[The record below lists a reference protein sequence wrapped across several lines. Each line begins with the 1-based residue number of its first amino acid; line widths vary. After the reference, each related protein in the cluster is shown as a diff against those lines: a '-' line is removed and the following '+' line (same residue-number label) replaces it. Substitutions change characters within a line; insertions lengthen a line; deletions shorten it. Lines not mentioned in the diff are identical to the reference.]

1 MEFKETRIRQNIQH
15 LVSLIK
21 FQCEQ
26 KKYLE
31 AFLQKKLLQEKDVEN
46 LLKFLSSSLLVEDLT
61 VPIALAFEDC
71 LLLLVTNAVA
81 DSDVNSSI
89 SSGFNDEKFYEYQR
103 KAVALAKLIHLS
115 LSVKRYALTYFSN
128 KPAIFSSNLM
138 TNGVSNKKSKS
149 NIDERTPLNE
159 EVIIKSCYYLLK
171 SNVNYFKELW
181 NWSDFIERYANMVHD
196 DKSPPSLLKLYI
208 NHILALLTNM
218 SSQKLRSLNANIP
231 EKLLLQ
237 FEEDL
242 TKLTN
247 NKNSIP
253 YDTQQQDDDKRIIKV
268 NLNSSL
274 VTNIEGVLL
283 PIYNKANY
291 EFYSKTDGL
300 HDKIVRVDSTKVNLR
315 SIALG
320 TTAGKAIC
328 LSGPV
333 GCGKTTLVEY
343 LARKTG
349 RICPKQQE
357 IENEMDA
364 TKKKLSKENQQ
375 NGHANIPKVGVKRK
389 TEPTPPAVDVVK
401 NADEMFKAAESSEP
415 ENGFVRVQL
424 GDQTD
429 CKTLLGQYHC
439 TDVPGEFIW
448 LPGVLTQAVMNGY
461 WLLLEDLDSAT
472 TDTFTV
478 LSGLLENQYLSVP
491 GFRDCVKIAPGFQ
504 LFVTVRN
511 NKTSS
516 NSSQKALFSLLE
528 KYLYTIN
535 ILPLS
540 RNELC
545 KVVSTNYTKLA
556 TVANRIVDVFLT
568 FSKGNHD
575 VADNLR
581 QQETEDRANN
591 TEQYLQLP
599 HEEVNL
605 NSVTNSGR
613 LVSTRDLIKL
623 CQRSNPVFSVT
634 SAECAY
640 FVFQNAVDIFCSYL
654 PHSKEKTKLITSIG
668 AKLGIIQSRCEHFA
682 EEYKPEVQL
691 QADRIKV
698 GRAELQARSP
708 IDDVVSTSVTER
720 VEEQALK
727 RFKLTNGSEKS
738 IKATQKKSAT
748 FSFTRLASCL
758 LERVAVCVANAE
770 PILLV
775 GETGVGKT
783 SSVQYLAE
791 RTKHK
796 LVVINMN
803 NQSDVSDLVG
813 GFKPVDLA
821 CVIAPLRTEFEILFR
836 KTFNQ
841 AKNEAFLTKFSICYN
856 QGNFSIVVKLMLK
869 IVQSVFEKS
878 ERNEL
883 RDKDLLLLPRWLD
896 LKIKLHKLN
905 NQLNKSINISFAF
918 IPGSLVKCIKNGD
931 WVLLD
936 EINLASAETLE
947 CLSTILEPE
956 GSVVL
961 LEKGDFIPVKRHP
974 DFRIFACMNPNT
986 DIGKKD
992 LSVGIRNRFTE
1003 FFVDEVSTE
1012 ADLSL
1017 LISDYLS
1024 ATGIQKKSVMNI
1036 VKLYKKLKQLAKLE
1050 LNDGLGNRP
1059 VYSLRTLCRS
1069 LAICAKNLC
1078 GSIERNLYES
1088 FCLSFLTQLDP
1099 VSHNVVEHLIK
1110 EAMLSNAKAILSQGI
1125 PKPGEQYLNFEG
1137 YWIQQGPKEVE
1148 ECSNYILT
1156 DSVKNNL
1163 RDLAR
1168 IISIGKLPILLQG
1181 PTSAGK
1187 TSLIDYVARRSGN
1200 HCLRINNHEHTDLQ
1214 EYIGTYTADATG
1226 KLSFKEGVL
1235 VQAMRNGFW
1244 IILDELN
1251 LASTEILEALNR
1263 VLDDNRELFIPETQT
1278 VIKAHPNFM
1287 LFATQNPPGL
1297 YGGRKTL
1304 SRAFK
1309 NRFIELHFSDI
1320 PRNELEIILEK
1331 KCLIP
1336 PSYARKMVSCMMD
1349 LQKNRKTT
1357 TKNVFTLRDLFR
1369 WGIRYT
1375 LADKKLL
1382 EDGNYDWNQ
1391 HLIEEGYLVLSAKVR
1406 SQIEI
1411 EIIEE
1416 ALFKNFRKKIDL
1428 SKLFD
1433 AKSEATPSPV
1443 TKDIIEAIRKFTQRS
1458 DIVWTRNMS
1467 RMAVLTAKALQ
1478 FDEPVLLVGP
1488 TGCGKTTVC
1497 QILAA
1502 IKGVNLRILNCH
1514 MHTEGADF
1522 LGGLRPCRTQSE
1534 GEKKSNAKLFEWTD
1548 GPLIQCMLEGCYF
1561 MADEI
1566 SLAEDSV
1573 LERLN
1578 SVLEPERTVLLAEK
1592 GGLTKSSSD
1601 TEIVSE
1607 FLVKAK
1613 EGFQFLATMN
1623 PGGDFGKKELSPAL
1637 RNRFAEIWCQPS
1649 DSRED
1654 LIQIASNCIL
1664 NEQKELNLDKN
1675 EVVKIASFIVEV
1687 VLYIKDVI
1695 EKFKY
1700 SVRDILAMA
1709 NYLVRNKSLSF
1720 PEKAVFGL
1728 ETIFLDA
1735 LEMLTNDSMD
1745 KVENLRM
1752 QILEYAIRQANVILK
1767 EKFSLGELKEKK
1779 GTSVEYTQDNRFGIK
1794 PFFIETNL
1802 KHQGEVVTKGQDFL
1816 FDAPTTKQNLFRL
1829 LSALSL
1835 QKPILLEGPPGV
1847 GKTSIVENVARAIGY
1862 NIVRINLCEHTDLAD
1877 LFGTDLPAEDNILNT
1892 QQENGETKSP
1902 QIGSF
1907 VWRDGPLLSAL
1918 EADHTWILLDE
1929 LNLAP
1934 QSVLEGLNAILDHR
1948 GEVYIPE
1955 LNKTFALNKQ
1965 TRIFASQN
1973 PLKQGGGRK
1982 GLPQSFL
1989 NRFTKVYVRKLT
2001 TEDLLHVIEGKYE
2014 TNFAELKQQF
2024 IETLPADKS
2033 NGNLFDIYKSM
2044 KANSALNNESSA
2056 QDEITFDIA
2065 LRLVRFSET
2074 LDRGIT
2080 TMEFGYRG
2088 GPYEINLR
2096 DILRWCDLLIGPQT
2110 GYTVRKQS
2118 TFQQNFEH
2126 FLLVLYERMK
2136 LVYYQRMRCEQDKQ
2150 FIRNAFAQIFQ
2161 CDVDYLN
2168 AISEDVSLYWT
2179 DDKIYINDI
2188 VLERDTKP
2196 LRSSKDN
2203 GDSTLPLL
2211 LASQRETLKNVIE
2224 CLHMEKPVLLCG
2236 STDSGKTK
2244 IIDAVCCLSNQLC
2257 NTDNIDDSVT
2267 GSFQQ
2272 IDLNR
2277 HLEEISKQVESI
2289 YLHYIQDAI
2298 LDSSSSK
2305 KDLIDVY
2312 DAWSNYSILSNAK
2325 CEFRNK
2331 SVVSEELTIYRKRIA
2346 NLNICIEKLC
2356 QRLTNENE
2364 TSLAELKHL
2373 QNLLQLLKAHVENA
2387 DTLNTGGYFEWVDSQ
2402 IVRSLKYGQYI
2413 SLEHVNLCSSAVLDR
2428 LNPVFEPNGCL
2439 MISEKGVSKDNDL
2452 TEVVKKS
2459 PNFRAF
2465 LTIDPKN
2472 GELSRAMRNRCVE
2485 LALTGKGSLDLDD
2498 KRLLV
2503 YNQGI
2508 YDVDA
2513 INTLIAIHEGIS
2525 GLTEINN
2532 FSISHLIQ
2540 MAFLVASYK
2549 RIGYQMHR
2557 AIYVSAMEVY
2567 VYSAHIDLMGYG
2579 LAYYQ
2584 NKLREIVADLSQ
2596 KYADLKVTHPEGQQ
2610 QEDYFKDVLMNCSSL
2625 NETSM
2630 IKLQLVPLRIA
2641 LNQGITSTAELKQ
2654 ILEQVFAGFAQTN
2667 IENVELT
2674 ALRKYVIYMLYESSS
2689 VKDLKLRHLMLSQL
2703 LERQP
2708 ELKQLSDDLY
2718 ESIKS
2723 GVQEL
2728 GIDSV
2733 CHNLPWNPKLYSR
2746 IRDYS
2751 METLDVLNNKS
2762 LALSSTMIVKTLL
2775 TEIPHEAVN
2784 KLSNI
2789 NAITYSQAVANKTIT
2804 DKLNNE
2810 FLQNY
2815 SKLMEN
2821 LENVLKSS
2829 LKQGHIDMKN
2839 FVKLHTSVLWFNRL
2853 LAVSK
2858 GNIFLNKEVN
2868 VDLMDK
2874 LQLHFKWLDKK
2885 LIKTIEQLLPEDD
2898 ALLKLKQSLE
2908 IVRNYIE
2915 SVKHPLNIVRK
2926 LYAKQLMQFQPFYK
2940 EDQIKLFTITQQ
2952 MDQLIQLIPQYG
2964 SFSAD
2969 DVTRKFTTLN
2979 SDNKRKLQALIQRF
2993 YKKYDFTKFNE
3004 IHLNGGENAIPE
3016 NLKQELQRFINNCSP
3031 DDNNGERVNDI
3042 SPEEIDE
3049 IEEELKKL
3057 AASLNVDQAD
3067 EMHVDQFLEKPQEM
3081 NLLLLAL
3088 REYYLLK
3095 YFMAILHNRE
3105 LKQLPSINYEYC
3117 EEVVS
3122 LNNNAMALLNTL
3134 NSKQYENYR
3143 QVYQNLESNLN
3154 TPESVQQFVKY
3165 LNGGYRQFTSL
3176 QRLLDNALI
3185 RLQMSS
3191 ISNQGGF
3198 MLALRNNE
3206 DISSMSVYQGPS
3218 VINTLCDLLLAS
3230 DGGFKPVPLCNLDL
3244 WRSSL
3249 ENLNQIIWHNSMIMT
3264 NSYCALENT
3273 GKVALAKAKR
3283 LILEIGYVQQLAK
3296 GKEEVM
3302 DASNYMNGFQK
3313 LFANLK
3319 QQVSRVEVDSSTLP
3333 SVHKS
3338 LENQLKLFN
3347 SGILTTLSG
3356 ALELCLLT
3364 FTPLIDPVEKSRL
3377 KNNYLLEDIQ
3387 CLLTMSAAY
3396 EFLRIPMKYKHLGQE
3411 IYDSLQFDMEEL
3423 KLKQSKFEERVA
3435 LRPNKCIYT
3444 NLVKDLTHFLNTNC
3458 DPNVLYNFLE
3468 NIKQIWSQLT
3478 MGDNGAQG
3486 SINTLD
3492 GCNEII
3498 NKLDLWLA
3506 NSQRFIHHTMKPYYG
3521 HYQDFMQ
3528 PIECAINHL
3537 SLGFQNLKTALSQV
3551 KEAMLSKD
3559 KDQVNNVNAN
3569 GKLHLVLEN
3578 IMEFPSSQNLAI
3590 YNVNSSRDILQNR
3603 CPIFSVLNE
3612 VPGSER
3618 DYFLLLKAKLLE
3630 LKNRVNISTVISEEL
3645 YKELDFAFNIINQI
3659 WQQEEERRR
3668 QKKKEDESLYA
3679 TKTKCQDEDE
3689 ELMELQEIEEMF
3701 PTGLQEDFG
3710 EFVQEDTLEKVMK
3723 LDKKKTEKLKDLKSP
3738 IVKDEDYGFI
3748 ATTFADILINYTQ
3761 AYYHQRNKS
3770 TSTEKLDFVEYYK
3783 KRLAVFSRIYNS
3795 YKAAVNEIM
3804 DGQCYNS
3811 LCFSIS
3817 LQQDLLN
3824 DTGNYKLP
3832 QKQHSYNFYKDSNI
3846 SEILNCTDVLK
3857 AIEERVDKELEL
3869 YPEHATLLDIKR
3881 IIARIRL
3888 LPSTASVVRFN
3899 TGFQLL
3905 RQKVAQWNE
3914 VAHKNNHLKAEEQ
3927 EIAEYVQ
3934 RWTRLELQFWRNCMS
3949 QTEEKVETSA
3959 YKYWFFIYNLLQEYL
3974 AGCEID
3980 SSLSDIRETEK
3991 RFANLETQE
4000 PDSSSKPAADCKSKV
4015 ELKDILQILRQFVES
4030 SCYGDF
4036 EIRLQ
4041 LLMAFE
4047 LYLHNSLNYCQEGG
4061 EEENH
4066 KLQLI
4071 YGLRNLQLYFA
4082 QFGKEIVEHNKAIR
4096 GPIEK
4101 KLKELVKIES
4111 YNKDLSYFSM
4121 RNNVARVHRN
4131 LNKFLKEYE
4140 KLLKEKITPVF
4151 QPQDA
4156 TAKDYNMAN
4165 DKGKDLRQDS
4175 TIQYCRV
4182 DGKLYML
4189 AQKLKPI
4196 TNTAPAGEEDEDKVG
4211 HLTLLHKVQ
4220 KLFNTS
4226 RNVVKET
4233 VTNAL
4238 YPKLTIA
4245 LDTLLSE
4252 QLERCEHLRNLTVD
4266 RSKERPKQVLEAK
4279 SILQQKRKGLTD
4291 LFKILSNLGL
4301 NYKTGLLE
4309 LQLRSEF
4316 EDFTLPAFCIKT
4328 MLIPL
4333 GKAKRLQPQILQL
4346 NENIDLYF
4354 NKSVFK
4360 LKLLQNIMLTP
4371 LSELGPPNI
4380 ERIKGFAVDFFLL
4393 VQNQRQL
4400 LAQTTKN
4407 IYDYHLTL
4415 QQIKELDSSIQQSG
4429 QDLKHLDFQALRD
4442 QYNIFKADFIKIRY
4456 VFEQFKLFWNCVPK
4470 KQQPENA
4477 LFQGNNP
4484 LLQNS
4489 EQFNTILGYAQQ
4501 ILKLCKS
4508 TLKDIMENNHEFLG
4522 QAKIQRYQEAHNS
4535 ILDIMQK
4542 LLECFEIAAG
4552 EFLPIARPLIDLSN
4566 SLEQTKNR
4574 LHKESSTS
4582 SESSLMEIKENSLE
4596 NITPELENI
4605 IHCILMALQ
4614 KLYKKYPSSKSSE
4627 ENNGSP
4633 KRKEEEGAED
4643 DLQEQHLK
4651 SKIYNELKDDW
4662 LTMQV
4667 DLINSKLSNI
4677 LLNLKLTQPSAEKQ
4691 QLIQHLL
4698 TVQPL
4703 LEQFNLMAEY
4713 YLLQQLG
4720 AHKVSVKILSIVLT
4734 VFVEIS
4740 TKGFCV
4746 PQDLMQDEQGEQ
4758 KKDQKEGEGFGLE
4771 DGTGEKDASDKIESE
4786 DQLEDAKRPEDRKE
4800 EQNKNEDQQD
4810 TKEEKGIEL
4819 SEDFEGKSEKPD
4831 KPEEDDSGESEDEE
4845 ELNKEMGET
4854 EDGAEKLD
4862 DQIWGDDEEEPEE
4875 EEKELEE
4882 EEDGKG
4888 SKDEKDSHNDL
4899 NSKDEQAKE
4908 GEQNN
4913 EEETG
4918 LDSTNDPKEDKRK
4931 QQEKDIE
4938 DMKDQEQDDEQTN
4951 PYHNELEEP
4960 PEPEDFDMGDV
4971 NMDDKEENE
4980 QDDDKGGDDNPFDID
4995 TMKENMPE
5003 QEDKS
5008 QENDDEN
5015 QEENPDKN
5023 EDGDDSDD
5031 SDEDESGEKDL
5042 MKEDKSQQQEEEGE
5056 DNPEEGEQEE
5066 EEAEQQK
5073 RAETTPEGEE
5083 EEKPNEEES
5092 EENKEE
5098 KPENYE
5104 QSKDK
5109 VSKEE
5114 NIQSTPDTEVDG
5126 SKDQMPAEQTEKD
5139 VQQEQTMDEQ
5149 DTGEEKDGVGQ
5160 AENDTTD
5167 GGHQGV
5173 AETKETATQE
5183 ERKNER
5189 KTEEKRRQGQTNEE
5203 RTLGEAEKNKIK
5215 QLKTIDKLNEKQ
5227 QEDKANEED
5236 NQEEQDQEM
5245 EADEYQHVKD
5255 PKAND
5260 MTTLDNATEEQSKK
5274 MQHLEDEE
5282 KKDNEEENDDGETN
5296 ENMDLD
5302 EEPPVGA
5309 EDENEENLEEMSAE
5323 KMEKNKDKPSKS
5335 SEKTKERAETQEEME
5350 IEGEVVQTITVPRS
5364 NDTTAH
5370 CNTELLINDSSNVED
5385 MTTAEA
5391 LELRKLYQQQVTTQ
5405 KPAVPTSDDQE
5416 SWQVISNRMT
5426 QNARD
5431 LCEQLRLILEPT
5443 KCTRLK
5449 GDYRTGRRINMKKI
5463 IPYIASQFRKDKIWL
5478 RRTKP
5483 AQRDYKITI
5492 AIDDSKSMH
5501 HNNSKTLTLEAISL
5515 VSQALTLLESGRLS
5529 VVSFGEQPQI
5539 LLNHTEQ
5546 FDGPKLVNSLQFSQ
5560 DKTKIAGLLDFIRT
5574 INAEEGAMGS
5584 SDNGL
5589 FENLLLILSDGR
5601 NIFSEG
5607 KMKVKNAI
5615 KLARLQR
5622 IFLVYII
5629 IDNPDNKNSI
5639 LDIQTMEML
5648 PDKRI
5653 NIKSYLDDFPFPYYV
5668 IVRDLNQL
5676 PLVLSEAMRQ
5686 WFEMVNSEQ

>member
-1 MEFKETRIRQNIQH
+1 MEFKESKIRQNIQH
-15 LVSLIK
+15 LVSLIEN
-21 FQCEQ
+21 QCEQ

-31 AFLQKKLLQEKDVEN
+31 AFLQKKQLQENDVEN
-46 LLKFLSSSLLVEDLT
+46 LLKFLSSSLLEENLT

-71 LLLLVTNAVA
+71 LLLLVTNAIA
-81 DSDVNSSI
+81 DNDVQDGI
-89 SSGFNDEKFYEYQR
+89 ICAATGEKFLEYQC
-103 KAVALAKLIHLS
+103 KAVALAKLMHLS
-115 LSVKRYALTYFSN
+115 LSVKRYALKYFSN
-128 KPAIFSSNLM
+128 KPAIFSQTPLD
-138 TNGVSNKKSKS
+138 NGVTNKKSKTHV
-149 NIDERTPLNE
+149 ETLPNE
-159 EVIIKSCYYLLK
+159 ETIIKSCYHLLK
-171 SNVNYFKELW
+171 ANVNYFKELW
-181 NWSDFIERYANMVHD
+181 NWSDFIERYVNMVHD
-196 DKSPPSLLKLYI
+196 KPSLLKLYI

-218 SSQKLRSLNANIP
+218 SPQKLRALNADIP
-231 EKLLLQ
+231 EELLLE
-237 FEEDL
+237 FDRDL
-242 TKLTN
+242 STLRPN
-247 NKNSIP
+247 ASKNSKP
-253 YDTQQQDDDKRIIKV
+253 NDTQLDDSKRII
-268 NLNSSL
+268 NIDLNSSL

-283 PIYNKANY
+283 PIFNRANY

-357 IENEMDA
+357 IENEKDS
-364 TKKKLSKENQQ
+364 KILLSKENQQ
-375 NGHANIPKVGVKRK
+375 NGHSNIPKVGAKRK
-389 TEPTPPAVDVVK
+389 TAEPMDFIKDVNDTLK
-401 NADEMFKAAESSEP
+401 GTKGSEA

-504 LFVTVRN
+504 LFVTVRSS
-511 NKTSS
+511 KSSS

-581 QQETEDRANN
+581 QQETEDRANT

-599 HEEVNL
+599 HEEINL

-708 IDDVVSTSVTER
+708 VEEINTSVTER
-720 VEEQALK
+720 VEEQAIK
-727 RFKLTNGSEKS
+727 RFKLSNGSEKS
-738 IKATQKKSAT
+738 IKATRQRAAT

-841 AKNEAFLTKFSICYN
+841 TKNEAFLTKFSICYN
-856 QGNFSIVVKLMLK
+856 QGNFSVVVKLMLK
-869 IVQSVFEKS
+869 IVQTVFEKS

-883 RDKDLLLLPRWLD
+883 REKDLLLLPRWLD

-1036 VKLYKKLKQLAKLE
+1036 VKLYKRLKQLAKLE

-1137 YWIQQGPKEVE
+1137 YWIQQGPKELE
-1148 ECSNYILT
+1148 ECSSYILT

-1214 EYIGTYTADATG
+1214 EYIGTYTADTSG

-1235 VQAMRNGFW
+1235 VQAMRNGYW

-1336 PSYARKMVSCMMD
+1336 PSYARKMVSCMVD

-1382 EDGNYDWNQ
+1382 QDNNYDWNQ

-1416 ALFKNFRKKIDL
+1416 ALFKNFRRKIDL
-1428 SKLFD
+1428 SRLFD
-1433 AKSEATPSPV
+1433 AKTDANPSPV

-1502 IKGVNLRILNCH
+1502 IRGVNLRILNCH

-1522 LGGLRPCRTQSE
+1522 LGGLRPCRSQTE
-1534 GEKKSNAKLFEWTD
+1534 GEKNSNAKLFEWTD
-1548 GPLIQCMLEGCYF
+1548 GPLIQCMQEGCYF

-1578 SVLEPERTVLLAEK
+1578 CVLEPERTVLLAEK

-1664 NEQKELNLDKN
+1664 NEQKDLNLDKN
-1675 EVVKIASFIVEV
+1675 EVIKIASFIVEV
-1687 VLYIKDVI
+1687 VLYMKDVI

-1745 KVENLRM
+1745 KVENLRL

-1767 EKFSLGELKEKK
+1767 EKFTLNELKEKK
-1779 GTSVEYTQDNRFGIK
+1779 GISVEYTEDNRFGIK

-1802 KHQGEVVTKGQDFL
+1802 QQQGEVVTKGQDFL

-1877 LFGTDLPAEDNILNT
+1877 LFGTDLPAEDNILNS
-1892 QQENGETKSP
+1892 QQEQQGEGATKSP

-1918 EADHTWILLDE
+1918 KADHTWILLDE

-1955 LNKTFALNKQ
+1955 LNKTFSLNKQ

-2001 TEDLLHVIEGKYE
+2001 TEDLLHVIEGKYQSH
-2014 TNFAELKQQF
+2014 FAELMQQF
-2024 IETLPADKS
+2024 VATLPADNAGVLK
-2033 NGNLFDIYKSM
+2033 GNLFDIH
-2044 KANSALNNESSA
+2044 KALKTNCPTNGGDT
-2056 QDEITFDIA
+2056 DEITFDIA

-2096 DILRWCDLLIGPQT
+2096 DILRWCDLLIGPKT
-2110 GYTVRKQS
+2110 GYTVQTQM
-2118 TFQQNFEH
+2118 TFQQNFDN

-2136 LVYYQRMRCEQDKQ
+2136 LVYYQRMRCDQDKQ

-2161 CDVDYLN
+2161 CDVDHLN
-2168 AISEDVSLYWT
+2168 EISEDVSLYWT
-2179 DDKIYINDI
+2179 ADRIYINDI
-2188 VLERDTKP
+2188 VLERDTNP
-2196 LRSSKDN
+2196 LRSSKDAS
-2203 GDSTLPLL
+2203 GESLPLL

-2224 CLHMEKPVLLCG
+2224 SLHMEKPVLLCG
-2236 STDSGKTK
+2236 TTDSGKTK

-2277 HLEEISKQVESI
+2277 HLEEISKQVETI
-2289 YLHYIQDAI
+2289 YLHFIQEAI
-2298 LDSSSSK
+2298 LDSGSSSSTK
-2305 KDLIDVY
+2305 RIIEVY
-2312 DAWSNYSILSNAK
+2312 DSWSNYSILSNSK
-2325 CEFRNK
+2325 CEFRSK

-2346 NLNICIEKLC
+2346 NLNNCIEKLC
-2356 QRLTNENE
+2356 QHLSSTNEK
-2364 TSLAELKHL
+2364 SLGVLKNL
-2373 QNLLQLLKAHVENA
+2373 QNLLLLLKAHVENA

-2439 MISEKGVSKDNDL
+2439 MISEKGVSKDSDL
-2452 TEVVKKS
+2452 TEIVKKS

-2485 LALTGKGSLDLDD
+2485 LALAGKDCLDVDD

-2508 YDVDA
+2508 YDLNA

-2525 GLTEINN
+2525 ELTEINN
-2532 FSISHLIQ
+2532 FSVSHLIQ
-2540 MAFLVASYK
+2540 MAFLVASYQ
-2549 RIGYQMHR
+2549 RIGYQIQR

-2584 NKLREIVADLSQ
+2584 NKLREVVAEQSQ
-2596 KYADLKVTHPEGQQ
+2596 KYAAAETEEQQ
-2610 QEDYFKDVLMNCSSL
+2610 GEDYLQDVLLNCNDL
-2625 NETSM
+2625 NEMAM

-2641 LNQGITSTAELKQ
+2641 LKTGITSSQQLKAVLQ
-2654 ILEQVFAGFAQTN
+2654 KVFTGFSQTKM
-2667 IENVELT
+2667 ENVQLGT
-2674 ALRKYVIYMLYESSS
+2674 LFKYVVYILYETSSL
-2689 VKDLKLRHLMLSQL
+2689 KDLKLRHLMLSQL
-2703 LERQP
+2703 LGENYP

-2718 ESIKS
+2718 ESIQT
-2723 GVQEL
+2723 GAQEL
-2728 GIDSV
+2728 GISAAASKD
-2733 CHNLPWNPKLYSR
+2733 LPWNPKLYPR
-2746 IRDYS
+2746 IRDYD
-2751 METLDVLNNKS
+2751 METLRLLDSKS
-2762 LALSSTMIVKTLL
+2762 LGLSSTLIVKTLL
-2775 TEIPHEAVN
+2775 HDIPHEAIN

-2789 NAITYSQAVANKTIT
+2789 NAITYSQAVVSRTIT

-2815 SKLMEN
+2815 SLLMDN
-2821 LENVLKSS
+2821 LQKVLKSS
-2829 LKQGHIDMKN
+2829 LMKQQNHLDMKS
-2839 FVKLHTSVLWFNRL
+2839 FIALHTAVLWFNRL
-2853 LAVSK
+2853 LETSK
-2858 GNIFLNKEVN
+2858 GNVFHNKEVN

-2885 LIKTIEQLLPEDD
+2885 LCKNIEKLLPADE
-2898 ALLKLKQSLE
+2898 ALQALKQSLE
-2908 IVRNYIE
+2908 NVRNYIE

-2926 LYAKQLMQFQPFYK
+2926 LYAKQLMQFQPFYR
-2940 EDQIKLFTITQQ
+2940 EEQIHLFSIAQQ
-2952 MDQLIQLIPQYG
+2952 MDQLLQLIPQYG

-2969 DVTRKFTTLN
+2969 DVARKFSILN
-2979 SDNKRKLQALIQRF
+2979 DDNRRKLHALLQKHYR
-2993 YKKYDFTKFNE
+2993 KYDFSKFNE
-3004 IHLNGGENAIPE
+3004 IHLDGGEGSFVAE
-3016 NLKQELQRFINNCSP
+3016 NLKQELQRFISNCSRDGNNEN
-3031 DDNNGERVNDI
+3031 DDDAEII
-3042 SPEEIDE
+3042 SPEDIVA

-3057 AASLNVDQAD
+3057 VSSLHVEHPDEMQVDQ
-3067 EMHVDQFLEKPQEM
+3067 VLEKPQEID
-3081 NLLLLAL
+3081 LLILSL
-3088 REYYLLK
+3088 REFYLVK
-3095 YFMAILHNRE
+3095 YFMGILYNTRLE
-3105 LKQLPSINYEYC
+3105 QIPQVSYEYC

-3122 LNNNAMALLNTL
+3122 LNNNSLALLNTL
-3134 NSKQYENYR
+3134 NSKEYQMYR
-3143 QVYQNLESNLN
+3143 QMLQQLGDNLISAENM
-3154 TPESVQQFVKY
+3154 QHIVKY
-3165 LNGGYRQFTSL
+3165 LNGGYRQFTTL
-3176 QRLLDNALI
+3176 QRLLENALI
-3185 RLQMSS
+3185 TLQMSS
-3191 ISNQGGF
+3191 ISSRGNF

-3206 DISSMSVYQGPS
+3206 DISSINAYQGPC
-3218 VINTLCDLLLAS
+3218 VINTLCDLLLAP
-3230 DGGFKPVPLCNLDL
+3230 DGGFKAVPLCNLDL
-3244 WRSSL
+3244 WRNSL
-3249 ENLNQIIWHNSMIMT
+3249 EKLNQLIWHNSSMMSL
-3264 NSYCALENT
+3264 SYCGLEN
-3273 GKVALAKAKR
+3273 VAKTAMAKAKR
-3283 LILEIGYVQQLAK
+3283 LILEIDYVREMAK
-3296 GKEEVM
+3296 DKEVM
-3302 DASNYMNGFQK
+3302 NANNYMMGFQK
-3313 LFANLK
+3313 LFTKLK
-3319 QQVSRVEVDSSTLP
+3319 EEVSRKQETQMP
-3333 SVHKS
+3333 AIHRS
-3338 LENQLKLFN
+3338 LANQQKQFAA
-3347 SGILTTLSG
+3347 GILTTLSG

-3387 CLLTMSAAY
+3387 CLLTMSVAY

-3411 IYDSLQFDMEEL
+3411 IYDSMQLNIEEL
-3423 KLKQSKFEERVA
+3423 KQKQSKFEERVA
-3435 LRPNKCIYT
+3435 LRPNKCLYT
-3444 NLVKDLTHFLNTNC
+3444 NLVKDLNHFLSTNC
-3458 DPNVLYNFLE
+3458 DPNVLYNFIESIEL
-3468 NIKQIWSQLT
+3468 IWSQLT
-3478 MGDNGAQG
+3478 LEAGPHVSLKSVDA
-3486 SINTLD
+3486 
-3492 GCNEII
+3492 CNEII

-3528 PIECAINHL
+3528 PIQCAINQL
-3537 SLGFQNLKTALSQV
+3537 SLGFANLKTSLTQV
-3551 KEAMLSKD
+3551 KEAMLPSSTNRE
-3559 KDQVNNVNAN
+3559 QLNNVNAN
-3569 GKLHLVLEN
+3569 GKLHMVLDN
-3578 IMEFPSSQNLAI
+3578 IMEFPSTQTLAI
-3590 YNVNSSRDILQNR
+3590 YNVNSFKDILQNR
-3603 CPIFSVLNE
+3603 CPIFSILNE
-3612 VPGSER
+3612 IPGSER
-3618 DYFLLLKAKLLE
+3618 DYFALLKAKLLE
-3630 LKNRVNISTVISEEL
+3630 LKNRVNISSILSEEL
-3645 YKELDFAFNIINQI
+3645 YREFDFAFNIINQI

-3689 ELMELQEIEEMF
+3689 ELQELQEIEEMF

-3738 IVKDEDYGFI
+3738 IVKDEDYAFI
-3748 ATTFADILINYTQ
+3748 ANSFAEILISYSQ
-3761 AYYHQRNKS
+3761 AYYHQRSKA
-3770 TSTEKLDFVEYYK
+3770 TEKLDFVEYFQ
-3783 KRLAVFSRIYNS
+3783 KRLAVFSRIYNN
-3795 YKAAVNEIM
+3795 YRAAVNECM
-3804 DGQCYNS
+3804 DQQCYNS
-3811 LCFSIS
+3811 FCFSIS
-3817 LQQDLLN
+3817 LQQDLLTDN
-3824 DTGNYKLP
+3824 CNYKLP
-3832 QKQHSYNFYKDSNI
+3832 QKQHTYNFYKDSNI
-3846 SEILNCTDVLK
+3846 TGILNCTDVLT
-3857 AIEERVDKELEL
+3857 AIEERVDTELEL
-3869 YPEHATLLDIKR
+3869 YPEHATLFDIKR

-3959 YKYWFFIYNLLQEYL
+3959 YKYWFFIYNLFQEYL
-3974 AGCEID
+3974 AGCELD
-3980 SSLSDIRETEK
+3980 SSLSNIRDAEK
-3991 RFANLETQE
+3991 RFADLETQE
-4000 PDSSSKPAADCKSKV
+4000 PEDNNPSPVGAPAATTKV
-4015 ELKDILQILRQFVES
+4015 DLKDILQILRQFVES

-4041 LLMAFE
+4041 LLLAFE
-4047 LYLHNSLNYCQEGG
+4047 LYLHNSLTYSQEKQ
-4061 EEENH
+4061 EDEFH

-4071 YGLRNLQLYFA
+4071 YGLRNLQLYFS
-4082 QFGKEIVEHNKAIR
+4082 QFSKEIVEHNKAVR

-4140 KLLKEKITPVF
+4140 KLLKEKITAVF

-4182 DGKLYML
+4182 DGKMFML
-4189 AQKLKPI
+4189 AQKLKPFGNSGEEENA
-4196 TNTAPAGEEDEDKVG
+4196 TNTSS
-4211 HLTLLHKVQ
+4211 TLLNKVQ

-4233 VTNAL
+4233 VSNAL
-4238 YPKLTIA
+4238 YPRLTIA

-4309 LQLRSEF
+4309 LQMRTEF

-4328 MLIPL
+4328 MCLHL
-4333 GKAKRLQPQILQL
+4333 GKAKQRLQPQMLQL

-4354 NKSVFK
+4354 HKSVFK

-4407 IYDYHLTL
+4407 IYDYHQTL
-4415 QQIKELDSSIQQSG
+4415 QQLKQLESIHQSSNDHQLSR
-4429 QDLKHLDFQALRD
+4429 LDFQSLRD
-4442 QYNIFKADFIKIRY
+4442 QYNTLKSSFIRIRY

-4477 LFQGNNP
+4477 LFQGNNL
-4484 LLQNS
+4484 LLQNT
-4489 EQFNTILGYAQQ
+4489 EQFNAIQSHAQQ
-4501 ILKLCKS
+4501 ILKLGKS
-4508 TLKDIMENNHEFLG
+4508 TLKEMLENNHEFLC
-4522 QAKIQRYQEAHNS
+4522 QARLQHYQEAHQTIQDTMAS
-4535 ILDIMQK
+4535 LVK
-4542 LLECFEIAAG
+4542 CFEIAPK
-4552 EFLPIARPLIDLSN
+4552 EFMPIAKPLIDLSN
-4566 SLEQTKNR
+4566 SLQETKEHLQTP
-4574 LHKESSTS
+4574 TS
-4582 SESSLMEIKENSLE
+4582 SLSLSLTEDIKENHLE

-4605 IHCILMALQ
+4605 IHSILMALQ
-4614 KLYKKYPSSKSSE
+4614 KLYKKYPSKSAAE
-4627 ENNGSP
+4627 DTNNSP
-4633 KRKEEEGAED
+4633 KRKEEDAED
-4643 DLQEQHLK
+4643 DLQEPHLK
-4651 SKIYNELKDDW
+4651 SKIYKELKDDW

-4667 DLINSKLSNI
+4667 DVINTKLSNI
-4677 LLNLKLTQPSAEKQ
+4677 LLNLKLTQPSAEKL
-4691 QLIQHLL
+4691 QLIQQLL
-4698 TVQPL
+4698 SVQPL

-4720 AHKVSVKILSIVLT
+4720 AHKISVKILSIVLT

-4758 KKDQKEGEGFGLE
+4758 KKDQKNGEGFGLE

-4800 EQNKNEDQQD
+4800 EQDKNEDQQQ
-4810 TKEEKGIEL
+4810 TKEEKGIEM
-4819 SEDFEGKSEKPD
+4819 SEDFEGKAEKPD

-4845 ELNKEMGET
+4845 EMNKEMGET
-4854 EDGAEKLD
+4854 EEGAEKLD
-4862 DQIWGDDEEEPEE
+4862 DQIWGDDEEEQEEE
-4875 EEKELEE
+4875 EEKDLEE
-4882 EEDGKG
+4882 EDDGKG

-4899 NSKDEQAKE
+4899 NSKDEQAKDS
-4908 GEQNN
+4908 EQNN

-4938 DMKDQEQDDEQTN
+4938 DMKDQEQDEEQMN

-4960 PEPEDFDMGDV
+4960 PEPEEFDMGDM

-4980 QDDDKGGDDNPFDID
+4980 QDDKGGEDNNPFDID

-5003 QEDKS
+5003 QEEKS
-5008 QENDDEN
+5008 QENGDEN
-5015 QEENPDKN
+5015 QEEENPEKT
-5023 EDGDDSDD
+5023 EDDSDD
-5031 SDEDESGEKDL
+5031 SDDETGEQNQ
-5042 MKEDKSQQQEEEGE
+5042 MKEDKSQETPEEEEENAE
-5056 DNPEEGEQEE
+5056 D
-5066 EEAEQQK
+5066 EAEQQK
-5073 RAETTPEGEE
+5073 RGETKDE
-5083 EEKPNEEES
+5083 EEKPNDDEDQTEES
-5092 EENKEE
+5092 KEE

-5109 VSKEE
+5109 SSKEE
-5114 NIQSTPDTEVDG
+5114 NVQSTPDTEVDG

-5167 GGHQGV
+5167 GGHQGI

-5227 QEDKANEED
+5227 QDDNAKDNEED
-5236 NQEEQDQEM
+5236 DQEM

-5260 MTTLDNATEEQSKK
+5260 KTTLDNATEEQSKK

-5282 KKDNEEENDDGETN
+5282 KKDDDELEGETN

-5302 EEPPVGA
+5302 ETPAPQ
-5309 EDENEENLEEMSAE
+5309 DEQEENLEEMSAE
-5323 KMEKNKDKPSKS
+5323 KLEKNNDKPSKS
-5335 SEKTKERAETQEEME
+5335 SEKTNERAETQEEME

-5370 CNTELLINDSSNVED
+5370 CNTELLINDTTNVED
-5385 MTTAEA
+5385 MTTAES
-5391 LELRKLYQQQVTTQ
+5391 LELRKLYQQQVTSQ
-5405 KPAVPTSDDQE
+5405 KPSAATNDDQE

-5574 INAEEGAMGS
+5574 VNAEEGAMGS

-5653 NIKSYLDDFPFPYYV
+5653 NIKSYLDEFPFPYYV

>member
-1 MEFKETRIRQNIQH
+1 MEFKENKIRQNIRH
-15 LVSLIK
+15 LVSLINV
-21 FQCEQ
+21 QCEQ
-26 KKYLE
+26 KKYLQ
-31 AFLQKKLLQEKDVEN
+31 AFLQKKILQEKDVEN
-46 LLKFLSSSLLVEDLT
+46 LLNFLSSSLLEENLT

-81 DSDVNSSI
+81 DNNNDDD
-89 SSGFNDEKFYEYQR
+89 SGINEERFIEYQR
-103 KAVALAKLIHLS
+103 KAVALAKLMHLS
-115 LSVKRYALTYFSN
+115 LSVKRYALNYFSN
-128 KPAIFSSNLM
+128 KPAIFSPSLM
-138 TNGVSNKKSKS
+138 DKGVTNKKPKANLESS
-149 NIDERTPLNE
+149 MPSE
-159 EVIIKSCYYLLK
+159 ETIIKCCYYLLK
-171 SNVNYFKELW
+171 ANVNYFKELW
-181 NWSDFIERYANMVHD
+181 NWSDFIERYVNVVHD
-196 DKSPPSLLKLYI
+196 KPSLLKLYI

-218 SSQKLRSLNANIP
+218 SPQKLRSLNADIP
-231 EKLLLQ
+231 EELLLE
-237 FEEDL
+237 FDEDL
-242 TKLTN
+242 TSLKHSAQSTFT
-247 NKNSIP
+247 P
-253 YDTQQQDDDKRIIKV
+253 TDTSQQDDSTKRTINI

-283 PIYNKANY
+283 PIYNRANY

-300 HDKIVRVDSTKVNLR
+300 HDSIVRVDSTKVNLR

-357 IENEMDA
+357 LENEKD
-364 TKKKLSKENQQ
+364 TKKCLKENQQ
-375 NGHANIPKVGVKRK
+375 NGHVNIPKVGEKRK
-389 TEPTPPAVDVVK
+389 SLPLDVMKDV
-401 NADEMFKAAESSEP
+401 NETLKATQGAEA

-511 NKTSS
+511 NKSSS

-634 SAECAY
+634 SSECAY

-654 PHSKEKTKLITSIG
+654 PNSKEKTKLITSIG

-691 QADRIKV
+691 QPDRIKV
-698 GRAELQARSP
+698 GRAELKARSP
-708 IDDVVSTSVTER
+708 VDDVASSITER

-727 RFKLTNGSEKS
+727 RFKLANGSEKS
-738 IKATQKKSAT
+738 IKATRQKPAT

-856 QGNFSIVVKLMLK
+856 QGNFSVVVKLMLK
-869 IVQSVFEKS
+869 IIQSVFEKS

-905 NQLNKSINISFAF
+905 NQLSKSINISFAF

-1036 VKLYKKLKQLAKLE
+1036 VKLYKRLKQLAKLE

-1110 EAMLSNAKAILSQGI
+1110 EAMLSNAKAILGQGI
-1125 PKPGEQYLNFEG
+1125 PKPGDQYLNFEG
-1137 YWIQQGPKEVE
+1137 YWIQQGPKELE
-1148 ECSNYILT
+1148 ECSSYILT
-1156 DSVKNNL
+1156 DSVKKNL

-1214 EYIGTYTADATG
+1214 EYIGTYTADASG

-1235 VQAMRNGFW
+1235 VQAMRNGYW

-1278 VIKAHPNFM
+1278 VVKAHPNFM

-1382 EDGNYDWNQ
+1382 EDNNYDWNQ

-1411 EIIEE
+1411 DIIEE
-1416 ALFKNFRKKIDL
+1416 ALFKNFRKRINL
-1428 SKLFD
+1428 ATLFD
-1433 AKSEATPSPV
+1433 AKAETKPSPV
-1443 TKDIIEAIRKFTQRS
+1443 TKDIIEAIRKFTERS
-1458 DIVWTRNMS
+1458 DIVWTRNMT

-1522 LGGLRPCRTQSE
+1522 LGGLRPCRSQTE
-1534 GEKKSNAKLFEWTD
+1534 GEKNTKLFEWTD
-1548 GPLIQCMLEGCYF
+1548 GPLIQCMQEGCYF

-1578 SVLEPERTVLLAEK
+1578 CVLEPERTVLLAEK
-1592 GGLTKSSSD
+1592 GGLTKSASD
-1601 TEIVSE
+1601 SEIVSE
-1607 FLVKAK
+1607 FLVKAR

-1687 VLYIKDVI
+1687 VLYMKDVI

-1709 NYLVRNKSLSF
+1709 NYLVRNQALTF

-1735 LEMLTNDSMD
+1735 LEMLTNDSME
-1745 KVENLRM
+1745 KVENLRL
-1752 QILEYAIRQANVILK
+1752 QILEYAIKQADVILK
-1767 EKFSLGELKEKK
+1767 EKFTLSELKEKK
-1779 GTSVEYTQDNRFGIK
+1779 GVCVEYTQDNRFGIK

-1802 KHQGEVVTKGQDFL
+1802 RQQGEVITKGQDFL

-1892 QQENGETKSP
+1892 QQQEKSELKSP

-1918 EADHTWILLDE
+1918 KADHTWILLDE

-2001 TEDLLHVIEGKYE
+2001 TEDLLHVIEGKYHN
-2014 TNFAELKQQF
+2014 NFLELKQQF
-2024 IETLPADKS
+2024 IETLPENIAADDLKGS
-2033 NGNLFDIYKSM
+2033 LFDIYKVLKSNSPLATSM
-2044 KANSALNNESSA
+2044 E
-2056 QDEITFDIA
+2056 DDITFDLA

-2074 LDRGIT
+2074 LDRGIS

-2096 DILRWCDLLIGPQT
+2096 DILRWCDLLIGPKT
-2110 GYTVRKQS
+2110 GYSIQKQA
-2118 TFQQNFEH
+2118 TFQQNFDH

-2150 FIRNAFAQIFQ
+2150 FIRNAFAQVFQ

-2168 AISEDVSLYWT
+2168 EISEDVSLYWT
-2179 DDKIYINDI
+2179 AEKIYINDI

-2196 LRSSKDN
+2196 LRSSKDA
-2203 GDSTLPLL
+2203 GSGESSLPLL

-2277 HLEEISKQVESI
+2277 HLEEISKQVETI
-2289 YLHYIQDAI
+2289 YLNYIQEAI
-2298 LDSSSSK
+2298 SDPNSSK
-2305 KDLIDVY
+2305 KNLIEVY
-2312 DAWSNYSILSNAK
+2312 DSWSSYSLLSNSK

-2331 SVVSEELTIYRKRIA
+2331 SIVSEELTIYRKRIA

-2356 QRLTNENE
+2356 EYHTKDQEALTQ
-2364 TSLAELKHL
+2364 LKQM
-2373 QNLLQLLKAHVENA
+2373 QNLLHLLRAHVENA

-2439 MISEKGVSKDNDL
+2439 MISEKGVAKDSDL
-2452 TEVVKKS
+2452 TEVVRKA

-2485 LALTGKGSLDLDD
+2485 LALAGNGSLDLDD

-2508 YDVDA
+2508 YDLQA
-2513 INTLIAIHEGIS
+2513 INSLIAIHEGIS
-2525 GLTEINN
+2525 ALTEINN
-2532 FSISHLIQ
+2532 FSVSHLIQ

-2549 RIGYQMHR
+2549 RIGYQMQR

-2584 NKLREIVADLSQ
+2584 NKLREIVAEESQ
-2596 KYADLKVTHPEGQQ
+2596 KYGDLKAAGQTEELET
-2610 QEDYFKDVLMNCSSL
+2610 EDYLKDVLLNCNDL

-2641 LNQGITSTAELKQ
+2641 LKKGIASGEQLKQ
-2654 ILEQVFAGFAQTN
+2654 VLQQVFAGFSQTKL
-2667 IENVELT
+2667 ENVQLETL
-2674 ALRKYVIYMLYESSS
+2674 LKYVIYMLYESSS
-2689 VKDLKLRHLMLSQL
+2689 VKDLKLRHLL
-2703 LERQP
+2703 LNELLQNHT

-2718 ESIKS
+2718 ESTKAGI
-2723 GVQEL
+2723 QEL
-2728 GIDSV
+2728 SLNTIGNNAI
-2733 CHNLPWNPKLYSR
+2733 PWNPKLYPR
-2746 IRDYS
+2746 IRDYN
-2751 METLDVLNNKS
+2751 METLQLLDNKS
-2762 LALSSTMIVKTLL
+2762 LGLSSVLIVKTLL
-2775 TEIPHEAVN
+2775 QEIPHEAVS

-2789 NAITYSQAVANKTIT
+2789 NAITYSQAVAQKTIT

-2810 FLQNY
+2810 FLQYY

-2821 LENVLKSS
+2821 LDQVLKSS
-2829 LKQGHIDMKN
+2829 LKYGHIDMKS
-2839 FVKLHTSVLWFNRL
+2839 FIDLHTSVLWFNRL
-2853 LAVSK
+2853 LEVSQGK
-2858 GNIFLNKEVN
+2858 LFINKEIN
-2868 VDLMDK
+2868 VDLLDK

-2885 LIKTIEQLLPEDD
+2885 LIKHLEMLLPGDIA
-2898 ALLKLKQSLE
+2898 ALPELKQTLE
-2908 IVRNYIE
+2908 KVRCYIE

-2926 LYAKQLMQFQPFYK
+2926 LYAKQLMQFQPFYR

-2952 MDQLIQLIPQYG
+2952 MDQLLQLIPQYG
-2964 SFSAD
+2964 SYSAD
-2969 DVTRKFTTLN
+2969 DVARKFSTLN
-2979 SDNKRKLQALIQRF
+2979 SDTKRKLHALLQKY
-2993 YKKYDFTKFNE
+2993 YKKYDFTKFND
-3004 IHLNGGENAIPE
+3004 IHLDGSQANMLPE
-3016 NLKQELQRFINNCSP
+3016 NLRQELQRFINHCAL
-3031 DDNNGERVNDI
+3031 DDTKEQLDI
-3042 SPEEIDE
+3042 TPEEIAT
-3049 IEEELKKL
+3049 IEEELSTL
-3057 AASLNVDQAD
+3057 ASSLNVEQPD
-3067 EMHVDQFLEKPQEM
+3067 EMKVDQVLEKPKEID
-3081 NLLLLAL
+3081 LLLLAL
-3088 REYYLLK
+3088 REFYLVK
-3095 YFMAILHNRE
+3095 YFMASLYNTA
-3105 LKQLPSINYEYC
+3105 LLPQALLPLNYEYC

-3122 LNNNAMALLNTL
+3122 LNNNALALLGTL
-3134 NSKQYENYR
+3134 TSKEYQMYR
-3143 QVYQNLESNLN
+3143 TVCQSLANNLTTNKDMHR
-3154 TPESVQQFVKY
+3154 VVKY

-3176 QRLLDNALI
+3176 QRLLNYSLQHF
-3185 RLQMSS
+3185 QMSS
-3191 ISNQGGF
+3191 VHGQGNYI
-3198 MLALRNNE
+3198 LSALRNNE
-3206 DISSMSVYQGPS
+3206 DVASISSYQGPC
-3218 VINTLCDLLLAS
+3218 VINTLCDLLLAG

-3249 ENLNQIIWHNSMIMT
+3249 EKLNQIMWHNSLMMT
-3264 NSYCALENT
+3264 PSYCGLDNLSKT
-3273 GKVALAKAKR
+3273 SVDKAKR
-3283 LILEIGYVQQLAK
+3283 LILEIEYVQEMTKAK
-3296 GKEEVM
+3296 QEDVV
-3302 DASNYMNGFQK
+3302 DASNYMQGFQK
-3313 LFANLK
+3313 LFAKLK
-3319 QQVSRVEVDSSTLP
+3319 EQVVGVEETKPFTLHRSLANQQ
-3333 SVHKS
+3333 
-3338 LENQLKLFN
+3338 KLF
-3347 SGILTTLSG
+3347 SSAVLSTISG

-3387 CLLTMSAAY
+3387 CLLNMSVAF
-3396 EFLRIPMKYKHLGQE
+3396 EFLRIPMKYKHLGHE
-3411 IYDSLQFDMEEL
+3411 INEALQLNMEDL
-3423 KLKQSKFEERVA
+3423 KVKQSKFEERVA
-3435 LRPNKCIYT
+3435 LRPNKCLYT

-3458 DPNVLYNFLE
+3458 DPNVLYNFLM
-3468 NIKQIWSQLT
+3468 NITELWSELT
-3478 MGDNGAQG
+3478 SVEAAGGADLTNK
-3486 SINTLD
+3486 SVD
-3492 GCNEII
+3492 ACNEVV

-3528 PIECAINHL
+3528 PIQCAINQL
-3537 SLGFQNLKTALSQV
+3537 SLGFHNLKIALTQV
-3551 KEAMLSKD
+3551 KQAMLVTNKEA
-3559 KDQVNNVNAN
+3559 VNNVNAH

-3578 IMEFPSSQNLAI
+3578 IMEFPSDKTLAI
-3590 YNVNSSRDILQNR
+3590 YNVNSSKDILQNR

-3612 VPGSER
+3612 VQGSER
-3618 DYFLLLKAKLLE
+3618 DYFQLLKAKLLE
-3630 LKNRVNISTVISEEL
+3630 LKNRVNISNILSEDL
-3645 YKELDFAFNIINQI
+3645 YKEFDFAFNIINQI

-3689 ELMELQEIEEMF
+3689 ELQEMQEIEEMF

-3723 LDKKKTEKLKDLKSP
+3723 LDKKKAEKLKNLKSP
-3738 IVKDEDYGFI
+3738 IVKDEDYAFI
-3748 ATTFADILINYTQ
+3748 ANTFAEILINYTQ
-3761 AYYHQRNKS
+3761 AYYHQVNKPS
-3770 TSTEKLDFVEYYK
+3770 EKLDFVEYFK
-3783 KRLAVFSRIYNS
+3783 KRLSVFSRIYS
-3795 YKAAVNEIM
+3795 HYKAAVNESM
-3804 DGQCYNS
+3804 DQHCYNS

-3817 LQQDLLN
+3817 LQQDLLTDN
-3824 DTGNYKLP
+3824 CNYKLP

-3846 SEILNCTDVLK
+3846 TEILNCTEVLS
-3857 AIEERVDKELEL
+3857 AIEERVDKELAL

-3914 VAHKNNHLKAEEQ
+3914 VAHKNNHLKTEEQ

-3959 YKYWFFIYNLLQEYL
+3959 YKYWFFIYNLFQEYL

-3980 SSLSDIRETEK
+3980 PSLSDIRETEK
-3991 RFANLETQE
+3991 RFADLETQE
-4000 PDSSSKPAADCKSKV
+4000 QETGGQTSNKSKV
-4015 ELKDILQILRQFVES
+4015 DLKDILQILRQFVES

-4041 LLMAFE
+4041 LLLAFE
-4047 LYLHNSLNYCQEGG
+4047 LYLHNSLTYSEEKQ
-4061 EEENH
+4061 EEEHH
-4066 KLQLI
+4066 KKQLI

-4082 QFGKEIVEHNKAIR
+4082 QFGKEVEEHNKAIR

-4140 KLLKEKITPVF
+4140 KLLKEKITAVF

-4182 DGKLYML
+4182 DGKMFML
-4189 AQKLKPI
+4189 PQKLKPI
-4196 TNTAPAGEEDEDKVG
+4196 TSSEENTSSSD
-4211 HLTLLHKVQ
+4211 LCLLHKVQ

-4233 VTNAL
+4233 VTNAV

-4309 LQLRSEF
+4309 TQLRTEF

-4328 MLIPL
+4328 MLRHV
-4333 GKAKRLQPQILQL
+4333 GKMKGLQPQILQL

-4354 NKSVFK
+4354 HKSVFK

-4415 QQIKELDSSIQQSG
+4415 QQIKQLEAVQQQKGEAQSQGLSS
-4429 QDLKHLDFQALRD
+4429 LDFQTLRD
-4442 QYNIFKADFIKIRY
+4442 HYNTLKTSFIKVRY
-4456 VFEQFKLFWNCVPK
+4456 VFEQFKLLWNCVPK
-4470 KQQPENA
+4470 KQQPENS
-4477 LFQGNNP
+4477 LFQGHNL

-4489 EQFNTILGYAQQ
+4489 EQFNTIVGYAQQ

-4508 TLKDIMENNHEFLG
+4508 TLKDMFENNHEFLC
-4522 QAKIQRYQEAHNS
+4522 QSKLEHYQEAHNN
-4535 ILDIMQK
+4535 IQDVMEK
-4542 LLECFEIAAG
+4542 LLKCFEISAT
-4552 EFLPIARPLIDLSN
+4552 EFMPIAKPLIDLN
-4566 SLEQTKNR
+4566 ESLLHTKDH
-4574 LHKESSTS
+4574 LKSHQSSSALVKCKTD
-4582 SESSLMEIKENSLE
+4582 NFE

-4605 IHCILMALQ
+4605 IHSILMALQ
-4614 KLYKKYPSSKSSE
+4614 KLYKKHPSKTINE
-4627 ENNGSP
+4627 ENGSP
-4633 KRKEEEGAED
+4633 KRKEDDSED

-4651 SKIYNELKDDW
+4651 SKIYGGLKDDW

-4667 DLINSKLSNI
+4667 DVINSKLSNI
-4677 LLNLKLTQPSAEKQ
+4677 LLNLKLTPPSAEKQ
-4691 QLIQHLL
+4691 QLIQQLL
-4698 TVQPL
+4698 SVQPL

-4720 AHKVSVKILSIVLT
+4720 AHKISVKILSIVLT

-4800 EQNKNEDQQD
+4800 EQDKTEDQEK
-4810 TKEEKGIEL
+4810 TKEEKGIEM
-4819 SEDFEGKSEKPD
+4819 SEDFEGKSEKPE

-4845 ELNKEMGET
+4845 ELNKEMGDT
-4854 EDGAEKLD
+4854 EEGAEKLD
-4862 DQIWGDDEEEPEE
+4862 DQIWGDDEEEQEE

-4888 SKDEKDSHNDL
+4888 SKDEKDDHNDL
-4899 NSKDEQAKE
+4899 NSKDEQAKDS
-4908 GEQNN
+4908 EQNN

-4938 DMKDQEQDDEQTN
+4938 DMKDQEQDDEQVN

-4960 PEPEDFDMGDV
+4960 PEPEDFDMGDM

-4980 QDDDKGGDDNPFDID
+4980 QDDKGEDHDNPFDID
-4995 TMKENMPE
+4995 TMKESMPE
-5003 QEDKS
+5003 QEEKS

-5015 QEENPDKN
+5015 QDENPDKN
-5023 EDGDDSDD
+5023 EGDSDD
-5031 SDEDESGEKDL
+5031 SEDEEDETGEPNL
-5042 MKEDKSQQQEEEGE
+5042 MKEDKTNDPEKEEEE
-5056 DNPEEGEQEE
+5056 NPEDAEQD
-5066 EEAEQQK
+5066 EAEQQK
-5073 RAETTPEGEE
+5073 RGENVEEE
-5083 EEKPNEEES
+5083 EEKKDDNEES
-5092 EENKEE
+5092 KEE

-5109 VSKEE
+5109 SSKEE
-5114 NIQSTPDTEVDG
+5114 NVQSTPDTEVDG

-5167 GGHQGV
+5167 GGHQGI

-5215 QLKTIDKLNEKQ
+5215 QLKTIDKLNEKS
-5227 QEDKANEED
+5227 QEDKEGDNE
-5236 NQEEQDQEM
+5236 QEQEV

-5260 MTTLDNATEEQSKK
+5260 KTTLDNATEEQSKK

-5282 KKDNEEENDDGETN
+5282 KKDQEDLDGETN

-5302 EEPPVGA
+5302 ETPAPQE
-5309 EDENEENLEEMSAE
+5309 ENDENLQEMSAE
-5323 KMEKNKDKPSKS
+5323 KLEKNQDKPSKS
-5335 SEKTKERAETQEEME
+5335 SEKTNERAETQEEME
-5350 IEGEVVQTITVPRS
+5350 IEGEIVQTITVPRS

-5370 CNTELLINDSSNVED
+5370 CNTDLLLNDSTNVDD

-5405 KPAVPTSDDQE
+5405 KPSAPTNDDQE

-5463 IPYIASQFRKDKIWL
+5463 IHYIASQFRKDKIWL

-5539 LLNHTEQ
+5539 LLHHTEQ
-5546 FDGPKLVNSLQFSQ
+5546 FDGPKLVNSLQFAQ

-5574 INAEEGAMGS
+5574 VNAEEGAMGS

-5648 PDKRI
+5648 PDKSI